1 MTTTP
6 EPLVNFL
13 DTETEPERIKGSVYR
28 VGTVAYER
36 GGTYVFGR
44 SLRRMVRLSGPFDL
58 IEEDVSVLGADE
70 VLRRIVNLDSVNDG
84 LYRLSTTNEQTDWET
99 GTLDSYDYL
108 LVPYKP

>member
-6 EPLVNFL
+6 KPTVDYL
-13 DTETEPERIKGSVYR
+13 DPSSQERIEGSVYR

-44 SLRRMVRLSGPFDL
+44 TLRRMARLSGPFDL
-58 IEEDVSVLGADE
+58 LKEDASFIGADE
-70 VLRRIVNLDSVNDG
+70 TLRRIENLDSVDDG